1 MYEFCSLVIHGHTN
15 YCMLRRSA
23 VFGQTFSPTQLAFSE
38 PTPAGANLARNFT
51 QTTRFLT
58 YFDVATPAIQQ
69 EVAIVK

>member
-1 MYEFCSLVIHGHTN
+1 MYEFCILVNLAHTN
-15 YCMLRRSA
+15 YCMVRRSA
-23 VFGQTFSPTQLAFSE
+23 VLGQTFSPTQLAFSE

-58 YFDVATPAIQQ
+58 YYDEATPAIQQ